1 MYGYPTGYFNTIY
14 KYLLNDGQIKTEDD
28 LINLVKDFGYPPE
41 IINKLAQEIICT
53 DGLNI
58 PDVVENWGVDL

>member
-1 MYGYPTGYFNTIY
+1 MSVFSKMYGYPTGYFNTIY

-41 IINKLAQEIICT
+41 IINKLA
-53 DGLNI
+53 
-58 PDVVENWGVDL
+58 